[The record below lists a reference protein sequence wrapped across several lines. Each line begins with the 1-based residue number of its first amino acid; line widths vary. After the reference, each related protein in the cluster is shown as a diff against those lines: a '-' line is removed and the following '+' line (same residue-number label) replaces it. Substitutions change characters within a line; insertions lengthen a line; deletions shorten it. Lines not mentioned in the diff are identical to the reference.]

1 MQVTLLANVTY
12 YLSNEVT
19 VTSLVILLLQVTKG
33 SSIIFS
39 IFTRVQRV
47 LFSITPSPPPK
58 SVLLKMLI
66 SIVNCC
72 MYVCVYVTYE
82 IVFKS
87 YCCCFYTVGNA
98 DRSITQEVIYMCEFV

>member
-1 MQVTLLANVTY
+1 MRESPLAGTHGVMFHFI
-12 YLSNEVT
+12 S
-19 VTSLVILLLQVTKG
+19 IKG

-82 IVFKS
+82 IVFRS